1 MRFLCMLM
9 SAYYSM
15 SALFSC
21 CKLPTWLEFKDN
33 VLQGTPPQDAKS
45 VMLDIAAEYIGHKLV
60 QTFSIAVVAEDGVR
74 PVANNSPAREEQLNS
89 MQSHYTQTPT
99 MMAKGHHGNYSGSS
113 FSSEL
118 THSTNSIMTPPS
130 VLNMQGNSTLLPSP
144 IPALGLDG
152 HMPTVNGQAMGAK
165 MMPNM
170 LPVANSAVP
179 SPTSPHQVTPYGN
192 QMAQPVPFYLP
203 THPTDVTTLASA
215 NHIKAKLVEATTIHH
230 ENMSALN
237 PQHPPPDPAKVSV
250 AVDAA
255 INRQLAMS
263 SSQPAM
269 PTATE
274 VFNATLEV
282 STRSQQM
289 QQEQFTHAVSA
300 VTQNIQQHPQH
311 TQHPQLS
318 TQVTSQLASF
328 SFTPSNTPG
337 NRSPET
343 AFIGQQ

>member
-1 MRFLCMLM
+1 MAAR
-9 SAYYSM
+9 
-15 SALFSC
+15 FSC
-21 CKLPTWLEFKDN
+21 GQLPSWLEFKDD
-33 VLQGTPPQDAKS
+33 VLQGTPPPDALS
-45 VMLDIAAEYIGHKLV
+45 VMLDIAAEYVGHKLV
-60 QTFSIAVVAEDGVR
+60 QTFTIAVVAEDGVR
-74 PVANNSPAREEQLNS
+74 PVANNSPAREEQLNG
-89 MQSHYTQTPT
+89 MQPLYSQTPIH
-99 MMAKGHHGNYSGSS
+99 GGSRHQGNYSGSS
-113 FSSEL
+113 LSSDL

-130 VLNMQGNSTLLPSP
+130 VLSMQHNGALLPSP

-152 HMPTVNGQAMGAK
+152 HMPMVNGHGMGGK

-170 LPVANSAVP
+170 LQPGANMAP
-179 SPTSPHQVTPYGN
+179 SPTSPQQAGQYGN

-230 ENMSALN
+230 ENMSVLN
-237 PQHPPPDPAKVSV
+237 PSHPPPDPAKVSV

-263 SSQPAM
+263 STQPAM

-289 QQEQFTHAVSA
+289 QQEQLTHAVTA
-300 VTQNIQQHPQH
+300 VTQSIQQP
-311 TQHPQLS
+311 PPLS
-318 TQVTSQLASF
+318 TQVTSQLANF
-328 SFTPSNTPG
+328 SFTPSHTPG
-337 NRSPET
+337 NNSPET
-343 AFIGQQ
+343 TFVGQQ

>member
-1 MRFLCMLM
+1 MIPRRM
-9 SAYYSM
+9 SAM
-15 SALFSC
+15 FSC
-21 CKLPTWLEFKDN
+21 NNLPTWLEFKDN
-33 VLQGTPPQDAKS
+33 TLQGTPPQDANS
-45 VMLDIAAEYIGHKLV
+45 VMLDIAAEYIGHKLI
-60 QTFSIAVVAEDGVR
+60 QTFTIAVVAEDGVR
-74 PVANNSPAREEQLNS
+74 PVAQNSPAREEQLNG
-89 MQSHYTQTPT
+89 MQPVYSQTPV
-99 MMAKGHHGNYSGSS
+99 ASNKGHQGNYSGSS
-113 FSSEL
+113 LSSEL

-130 VLNMQGNSTLLPSP
+130 VLNMQGNSALLPSP

-152 HMPTVNGQAMGAK
+152 HMPMVNGHAMGGK

-170 LPVANSAVP
+170 MPMGNSAAA
-179 SPTSPHQVTPYGN
+179 SPTSPHQATPYGN

-263 SSQPAM
+263 STQPAM

-300 VTQNIQQHPQH
+300 VTHNIQQHPQM
-311 TQHPQLS
+311 S
-318 TQVTSQLASF
+318 TQVTSQLANF

-337 NRSPET
+337 NGSPET
-343 AFIGQQ
+343 TFITQQ

>member
-1 MRFLCMLM
+1 M
-9 SAYYSM
+9 SAS
-15 SALFSC
+15 FSC
-21 CKLPTWLEFKDN
+21 GHLPPWLEFKDN
-33 VLQGTPPQDAKS
+33 VLQGTPPPDANS
-45 VMLDIAAEYIGHKLV
+45 VMLDIAAEYLGHKLI
-60 QTFSIAVVAEDGVR
+60 QTFTIAVVAEDGVR
-74 PVANNSPAREEQLNS
+74 PVANTSPAREEQLNG
-89 MQSHYTQTPT
+89 MQPIYSQTPINPG
-99 MMAKGHHGNYSGSS
+99 KGHHGNYSGSS
-113 FSSEL
+113 LSSDL

-130 VLNMQGNSTLLPSP
+130 VMNVQGNSALLPSP
-144 IPALGLDG
+144 LPALGLDG
-152 HMPTVNGQAMGAK
+152 HMPMVNGHAMGSK
-165 MMPNM
+165 MMSNM
-170 LPVANSAVP
+170 VSGGTSAAP
-179 SPTSPHQVTPYGN
+179 SPTSPHQAGPYGN

-237 PQHPPPDPAKVSV
+237 PSHPPPDPAKVSV

-289 QQEQFTHAVSA
+289 QQEQFTNAISA
-300 VTQNIQQHPQH
+300 VTQSIQ
-311 TQHPQLS
+311 QHPQLS
-318 TQVTSQLASF
+318 TQVTSQLANF

-337 NRSPET
+337 NASPET

>member
-1 MRFLCMLM
+1 M
-9 SAYYSM
+9 SA
-15 SALFSC
+15 AFSC
-21 CKLPTWLEFKDN
+21 CNLPTWLEFKDGT
-33 VLQGTPPQDAKS
+33 LQGTPPQDAKS
-45 VMLDIAAEYIGHKLV
+45 VMLDIAAEYTGHRLV
-60 QTFSIAVVAEDGVR
+60 QTFTIAVVAEDGVR
-74 PVANNSPAREEQLNS
+74 PVANNSPAREEQLSS
-89 MQSHYTQTPT
+89 MQSHYSQTPV
-99 MMAKGHHGNYSGSS
+99 MAGKGHQGNFSGSS

-130 VLNMQGNSTLLPSP
+130 VANMQPASTLLPSP

-152 HMPTVNGQAMGAK
+152 HMPMVNGHAMGAK

-170 LPVANSAVP
+170 MSIGSNMGPT
-179 SPTSPHQVTPYGN
+179 PTSPAQATPYGN

-300 VTQNIQQHPQH
+300 VTQNIQQLPQ
-311 TQHPQLS
+311 QPQLS
-318 TQVTSQLASF
+318 TQVTSQLANF

-337 NRSPET
+337 NGSPET

>member
-1 MRFLCMLM
+1 M
-9 SAYYSM
+9 SAV
-15 SALFSC
+15 FSC
-21 CKLPTWLEFKDN
+21 VNLPTWLEFKDN
-33 VLQGTPPQDAKS
+33 VLHGTPPQDAKS

-60 QTFSIAVVAEDGVR
+60 QTFTIAVVAEDGVR
-74 PVANNSPAREEQLNS
+74 PVANNSPAREEQLNGT
-89 MQSHYTQTPT
+89 QSHYNSTPT
-99 MMAKGHHGNYSGSS
+99 MGSKGHQGNYSGSS

-118 THSTNSIMTPPS
+118 THSTNSLMTPPS
-130 VLNMQGNSTLLPSP
+130 VLNMQGSALLPSP

-152 HMPTVNGQAMGAK
+152 HMPMVNGHTMGGK

-170 LPVANSAVP
+170 IPMGNSAGP
-179 SPTSPHQVTPYGN
+179 SPTSPHQATPYGN
-192 QMAQPVPFYLP
+192 QMGQPVPFYLP

-289 QQEQFTHAVSA
+289 QQEQFTHAVTA
-300 VTQNIQQHPQH
+300 VTQNIQQHPQ
-311 TQHPQLS
+311 QQPQLS
-318 TQVTSQLASF
+318 TQVTSQLANF

-337 NRSPET
+337 NGSPET
-343 AFIGQQ
+343 TFIGQQQGQ